1 MSIGEKIKSAREAAN
16 MTQEELGRRCGTT
29 KQSIYKYE
37 NGIVT
42 NIPLDRI
49 EKIASVTGVSALS
62 LMEWENNKPIAIFR
76 TTPEEQRII
85 ELYRL
90 APSGDQ
96 IAINSILDKYAPP
109 SLTQTEQ
116 VG

>member
-62 LMEWENNKPIAIFR
+62 LMEWESSKKPIAVEDDELSEFIQLFR
-76 TTPEEQRII
+76 SLPPEQKREVKKFIDYQIH
-85 ELYRL
+85 ELKQ
-90 APSGDQ
+90 SHGQ
-96 IAINSILDKYAPP
+96 
-109 SLTQTEQ
+109 
-116 VG
+116 